1 MSDASDRRDRPSA
14 PSTPSIVGVFG
25 GSFDPPHLGH
35 ALLVALLRA
44 QGELE
49 KLIVAPVYDHPLA
62 KGTKTPFAKRLA
74 WTRAA
79 MQMHGDFVEVTDLE
93 RALAEAE
100 PEQPSYSLRLLDA
113 VAEQHRGATVR
124 LVIGSDIVRR
134 GETQRWH
141 RWDEIDSRYSPLVV
155 PRAGFAEA
163 ADCVLPEV
171 SSSEVRAAVTRGD
184 WDAVQRRV
192 PRAVAE
198 LLRTPD
204 RGEIW
209 VIGRGHVARHA
220 EPWLLERG
228 YRVVTVSGRAVTGG
242 SVTWPPGTPKAVW
255 ILTSDDAIASV
266 AQALA
271 AAEVL
276 PAGVPVFHG
285 AGARSA
291 GALLGALQPRH
302 PVGSLHP
309 ICALRRERSWPSLLG
324 EATFGL
330 EGDPEA
336 EEFLQR
342 LVSPQPFLRLGALD
356 ARARLAYHAA
366 CALAANHLSVLEA
379 RATAVLRDQGHA
391 ASAAEAAIR
400 TLMTSA
406 LSNLHA
412 LGIPDGI
419 TGPMSRGD
427 VEAVQAHL
435 AALDEPTRSLYARL
449 SDELGA
455 LIQGAS
461 PPKSSA

>member
-1 MSDASDRRDRPSA
+1 MSSAPNPRDRPSNA
-14 PSTPSIVGVFG
+14 PVVGVFG
-25 GSFDPPHLGH
+25 GSFDPPHMGH

-44 QGELE
+44 QGTLDR
-49 KLIVAPVYDHPLA
+49 LIVAPVYDHPLA
-62 KGTKTPFAKRLA
+62 KGTKTPFARRLA

-79 MQMHGDFVEVTDLE
+79 MQMHGEFVEVTDLE
-93 RALAEAE
+93 RTLAHAD
-100 PEQPSYSLRLLDA
+100 PQRPSYSLRLLDA
-113 VAEQHRGATVR
+113 VAAEHPGASVR

-141 RWDEIDSRYSPLVV
+141 RWDEIESRYAPLVV
-155 PRAGFAEA
+155 PRSGYADS

-171 SSSEVRAAVTRGD
+171 SSSDVRAAVARGD
-184 WDAVQRRV
+184 WDAVTRRV

-198 LLRTPD
+198 LLQTPE
-204 RGEIW
+204 RGELW
-209 VIGRGHVARHA
+209 VIGQGHVARHA
-220 EPWLLERG
+220 EPWLVERG
-228 YRVVTVSGRAVTGG
+228 YRVQRVSGRSVTAGT
-242 SVTWPPGTPKAVW
+242 VTWPTGVPKAVW
-255 ILTSDDAIASV
+255 ILTSDQAIASV

-271 AAEVL
+271 DAAVV

-285 AGARSA
+285 AGARSGA
-291 GALLGALQPRH
+291 ALLSPLQPRH

-330 EGDPEA
+330 EGDRDAEA
-336 EEFLQR
+336 FLEQ
-342 LVSPQPFLRLGALD
+342 LVAPQSFLRLGGLD
-356 ARARLAYHAA
+356 ARSRLAYHAA

-379 RATAVLRDQGHA
+379 QATAILQSQGHDA
-391 ASAAEAAIR
+391 MAAEASIR

-427 VEAVQAHL
+427 VAAVQAHL
-435 AALDEPTRSLYARL
+435 AALEEPTRSLYARL
-449 SDELGA
+449 SDDLGN
-455 LIQGAS
+455 LIRGATG
-461 PPKSSA
+461 

>member
-1 MSDASDRRDRPSA
+1 MSDASDRRDRPY
-14 PSTPSIVGVFG
+14 TVGVFG

-44 QGELE
+44 QGDLDR
-49 KLIVAPVYDHPLA
+49 LIVAPVFDHPLA

-79 MQMHGDFVEVTDLE
+79 MRMHGDFVEVTDLE
-93 RALAEAE
+93 RVLAQAE
-100 PEQPSYSLRLLDA
+100 PEQPSYSVRLLDA
-113 VAEQHRGATVR
+113 VAAQHPGATVR

-141 RWDEIDSRYSPLVV
+141 RWDEIESRYSPLVV
-155 PRAGFAEA
+155 PRTGYADS

-171 SSSEVRAAVTRGD
+171 SSSDVRAAVARGD
-184 WDAVQRRV
+184 WDAVGRRV
-192 PRAVAE
+192 PREVAE

-204 RGEIW
+204 RGDLW
-209 VIGRGHVARHA
+209 VVGQGHVARHA
-220 EPWLLERG
+220 EPWLVERG
-228 YRVVTVSGRAVTGG
+228 YRVVRVSGRAVAGG
-242 SVTWPPGTPKAVW
+242 SVTWPTGTPSAVW
-255 ILTSDDAIASV
+255 ILTSDNAIAPV

-276 PAGVPVFHG
+276 PPGVPVFHG
-285 AGARSA
+285 AGARSGA
-291 GALLGALQPRH
+291 ALLGALQPRH

-324 EATFGL
+324 EASFGL
-330 EGDPEA
+330 EGDPDAEA
-336 EEFLQR
+336 FLVR
-342 LVSPQPFLRLGALD
+342 LVAPQPYFRLGSLD

-379 RATAVLRDQGHA
+379 QATSILRSQGHDA
-391 ASAAEAAIR
+391 DAAEAAIR

-412 LGIPDGI
+412 LGIPSGI

-427 VEAVQAHL
+427 EGAVQAHL
-435 AALDEPTRSLYARL
+435 EALDEPTRGLYARL
-449 SDELGA
+449 SEDLGA
-455 LIQGAS
+455 LIRA
-461 PPKSSA
+461 AADVD

>member
-1 MSDASDRRDRPSA
+1 M
-14 PSTPSIVGVFG
+14 VGVFG

-44 QGELE
+44 QGELDR
-49 KLIVAPVYDHPLA
+49 LIVAPVYDHPLA

-79 MQMHGDFVEVTDLE
+79 MQMYGDFVEVTDLE
-93 RALAEAE
+93 RTLAEAD
-100 PEQPSYSLRLLDA
+100 PERPSYSLRLLDA
-113 VAEQHRGATVR
+113 VAAQHPGSEVR
-124 LVIGSDIVRR
+124 LVIGSDIVCR

-141 RWDEIDSRYSPLVV
+141 RWEDIESRYSPLVV
-155 PRAGFAEA
+155 PRTGYAES

-171 SSSEVRAAVTRGD
+171 SSSDVRDAVSRGD
-184 WDAVQRRV
+184 WDAVGRRV

-204 RGEIW
+204 QGDLW
-209 VIGRGHVARHA
+209 VIGNGHVARHA
-220 EPWLLERG
+220 EPWLVERG
-228 YRVVTVSGRAVTGG
+228 YRVQRVSGRAVTAGK
-242 SVTWPPGTPKAVW
+242 VTWPAQTPVAVW
-255 ILTSDDAIASV
+255 ILTSDNAIEPV

-271 AAEVL
+271 DAAVL

-285 AGARSA
+285 AGARSSA
-291 GALLGALQPRH
+291 ALLGPLRPRH

-324 EATFGL
+324 QASFGL
-330 EGDPEA
+330 EGDPHAESFLEA
-336 EEFLQR
+336 
-342 LVSPQPFLRLGALD
+342 LVAPQSFLRLGSLD

-379 RATAVLRDQGHA
+379 QATAVLRGQGHA
-391 ASAAEAAIR
+391 EEAAEAAVR
-400 TLMTSA
+400 TLMLSA

-412 LGIPDGI
+412 LGIPRGI

-427 VEAVQAHL
+427 VGAIQAHL
-435 AALDEPTRSLYARL
+435 AALDDPTRSLYARL
-449 SDELGA
+449 SDDLGA
-455 LIQGAS
+455 IIRAATPAESEL
-461 PPKSSA
+461 

>member
-1 MSDASDRRDRPSA
+1 V
-14 PSTPSIVGVFG
+14 VGVFG
-25 GSFDPPHLGH
+25 GSFDPPHMGH
-35 ALLVALLRA
+35 ALLVSLLRA
-44 QGELE
+44 QGELDR
-49 KLIVAPVYDHPLA
+49 LIVAPVFDHPLA

-79 MQMHGDFVEVTDLE
+79 MQMHGGFVEVTDLE
-93 RALAEAE
+93 RALAHAD
-100 PEQPSYSLRLLDA
+100 PQRPSYSLRLLDA
-113 VAEQHRGATVR
+113 VAAQHPGASVR

-141 RWDEIDSRYSPLVV
+141 CWNEIESRYSPLVV
-155 PRAGFAEA
+155 PRTGYAES
-163 ADCVLPEV
+163 ADCVLPEI
-171 SSSEVRAAVTRGD
+171 SSSDVRAAVTRGD

-192 PRAVAE
+192 PRAVAD

-204 RGEIW
+204 RGDLW

-220 EPWLLERG
+220 EPWLVERG
-228 YRVVTVSGRAVTGG
+228 YRVQRVSGRAVTGG
-242 SVTWPPGTPKAVW
+242 SVTWPAGTPKAVW
-255 ILTSDDAIASV
+255 ILTSDSAIAPV

-271 AAEVL
+271 EANVL

-291 GALLGALQPRH
+291 AALLGALQPRH

-330 EGDPEA
+330 EGDADA
-336 EEFLQR
+336 ETFLER
-342 LVSPQPFLRLGALD
+342 LVAPQSFLRLGGLD

-379 RATAVLRDQGHA
+379 QATAVLRGQGHD
-391 ASAAEAAIR
+391 ASAAEAAVR

-406 LSNLHA
+406 LANLHA
-412 LGIPDGI
+412 LGIPRGI

-427 VEAVQAHL
+427 VGAVQAHL
-435 AALDEPTRSLYARL
+435 AALDDPTRSLYARL
-449 SDELGA
+449 SEDLGA
-455 LIQGAS
+455 LIRAAAPPSS
-461 PPKSSA
+461 PP

>member
-1 MSDASDRRDRPSA
+1 MSSASDRRDRPSA
-14 PSTPSIVGVFG
+14 PPTVGVFG
-25 GSFDPPHLGH
+25 GSFDPPHMGH

-44 QGELE
+44 QGELDQ
-49 KLIVAPVYDHPLA
+49 LIVAPVYDHPLA

-79 MQMHGDFVEVTDLE
+79 MQMHGGFVEVTDLE
-93 RALAEAE
+93 RTLAHAD
-100 PEQPSYSLRLLDA
+100 PQRPSYSLRLLDA
-113 VAEQHRGATVR
+113 VAAQHPGAPVR

-141 RWDEIDSRYSPLVV
+141 RWDEIESRYSPLVV
-155 PRAGFAEA
+155 PRTGYAES

-171 SSSEVRAAVTRGD
+171 SSSDVRAAVARGD

-192 PRAVAE
+192 PRAVAD

-204 RGEIW
+204 RGDLW

-220 EPWLLERG
+220 EPWLVERG
-228 YRVVTVSGRAVTGG
+228 YRVQRVSGRAVTGG
-242 SVTWPPGTPKAVW
+242 GVTWPAGTPKAVW
-255 ILTSDDAIASV
+255 ILTSDNAIAPV
-266 AQALA
+266 AEALA
-271 AAEVL
+271 AANVL

-291 GALLGALQPRH
+291 AALLGALQPRH

-330 EGDPEA
+330 EGDADA
-336 EEFLQR
+336 ESFLED
-342 LVSPQPFLRLGALD
+342 LVAPQSFLRLGHLD

-379 RATAVLRDQGHA
+379 QATGVLRGQGHDPA
-391 ASAAEAAIR
+391 AAEAAVR
-400 TLMTSA
+400 TLMSSA

-412 LGIPDGI
+412 LGIPKGI

-427 VEAVQAHL
+427 VGAVQAHL
-435 AALDEPTRSLYARL
+435 AALDDPTRSLYARL
-449 SDELGA
+449 SEDLGA
-455 LIQGAS
+455 LIRAAS
-461 PPKSSA
+461 PPESSP